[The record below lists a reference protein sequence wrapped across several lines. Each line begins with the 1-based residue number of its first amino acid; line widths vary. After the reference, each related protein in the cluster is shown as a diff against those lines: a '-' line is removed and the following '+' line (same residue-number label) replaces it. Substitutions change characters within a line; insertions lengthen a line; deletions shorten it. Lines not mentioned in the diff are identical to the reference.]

1 LKKEFIEM
9 PYKSY
14 QTPKRSTRGTRS
26 SAAADAETPV
36 VAEDTK
42 VKTEEVIQ
50 ETDAEMNEV
59 PENVTDMKEEE
70 ANGDSQE
77 NGDSPKK
84 KPWQRGVKEGGVR
97 KLPKDVL
104 KRRKNFRLK
113 KLIVPKA
120 PVMILHEL
128 LGSTVQFDVTDPV
141 PPHMPN
147 MPILFTAKTVY
158 QENEF
163 LGKGPTKSIAKNIC
177 AEQVLQFI
185 TTQSCLQANKNGE
198 KMDTEAAEEEN
209 GEEQSEAN
217 GDTKGAK
224 SFETE
229 TPWSSLASLA
239 MFKLFNDWQAQG
251 YQLPPELV
259 RGSGM
264 TIAAERPVPT
274 GPAGPGAGPIPVV
287 GEKPIEKKQKPKKEK
302 TEKGEKTLPENHLS
316 KHPVQLLNEM
326 KGPLEYEETG
336 REGEPPSLIFTMT
349 VKVGETS
356 YSGVG
361 KSKKDAKKAAAEAA
375 LLATYNITYQ

>member
-1 LKKEFIEM
+1 M

-14 QTPKRSTRGTRS
+14 QTPKRSTRGTRA
-26 SAAADAETPV
+26 SAAAEVAELETPEV
-36 VAEDTK
+36 KEE

-59 PENVTDMKEEE
+59 SEKAGGEDET
-70 ANGDSQE
+70 NGISQE
-77 NGDSPKK
+77 NGDGDSPKK

-147 MPILFTAKTVY
+147 MPMLFTAKTVY
-158 QENEF
+158 QDNEF

-209 GEEQSEAN
+209 GEEQSEVN
-217 GDTKGAK
+217 GDTKVAK

-264 TIAAERPVPT
+264 TIAAERLVPT
-274 GPAGPGAGPIPVV
+274 GPTGPGPI
-287 GEKPIEKKQKPKKEK
+287 
-302 TEKGEKTLPENHLS
+302 
-316 KHPVQLLNEM
+316 
-326 KGPLEYEETG
+326 
-336 REGEPPSLIFTMT
+336 
-349 VKVGETS
+349 
-356 YSGVG
+356 
-361 KSKKDAKKAAAEAA
+361 
-375 LLATYNITYQ
+375 

>member
-1 LKKEFIEM
+1 M

-14 QTPKRSTRGTRS
+14 QTPKRSTRGARA
-26 SAAADAETPV
+26 SAAAEVAELETP
-36 VAEDTK
+36 E

-59 PENVTDMKEEE
+59 SEKAGGEDET
-70 ANGDSQE
+70 NGISQE
-77 NGDSPKK
+77 NGDGDDSTKK
-84 KPWQRGVKEGGVR
+84 KPWQRIKDGGVR

-128 LGSTVQFDVTDPV
+128 VGSTVQFDVTDPV

-147 MPILFTAKTVY
+147 MPMLFTAKTVY
-158 QENEF
+158 QDNEF

-185 TTQSCLQANKNGE
+185 TTQSCQSGNKTE
-198 KMDTEAAEEEN
+198 KMETEATEEEN
-209 GEEQSEAN
+209 GEEQTEAN
-217 GDTKGAK
+217 GDTKNANA
-224 SFETE
+224 FETE

-251 YQLPPELV
+251 YHLPPELV

-264 TIAAERPVPT
+264 TIAERPAQV
-274 GPAGPGAGPIPVV
+274 GPGGPGAGPIPVV
-287 GEKPIEKKQKPKKEK
+287 GEKPAEKKQKPKKEK
-302 TEKGEKTLPENHLS
+302 TDKGEKTLPEDYLK

-326 KGPLEYEETG
+326 KGPLEYEETK
-336 REGEPPSLIFTMT
+336 REGEPPSLIFTMS
-349 VKVGETS
+349 VKVGEAA

-361 KSKKDAKKAAAEAA
+361 KSKKDAKKAAAQAA
-375 LLATYNITYQ
+375 LLATYNITFQ

>member
-1 LKKEFIEM
+1 M

-14 QTPKRSTRGTRS
+14 QTPKRSTRGTRA
-26 SAAADAETPV
+26 SAAAEVAELETPEV
-36 VAEDTK
+36 KEE

-59 PENVTDMKEEE
+59 SEKAGGEDET
-70 ANGDSQE
+70 NGISQE
-77 NGDSPKK
+77 NGDGDDSTKK
-84 KPWQRGVKEGGVR
+84 KPWQRIKDGGVR

-128 LGSTVQFDVTDPV
+128 VGSSTVQFDVTDPV

-147 MPILFTAKTVY
+147 MPMLFTAKTVY
-158 QENEF
+158 QDNEF

-185 TTQSCLQANKNGE
+185 TTQSCQSGNKTE
-198 KMDTEAAEEEN
+198 KMETEATEEEN
-209 GEEQSEAN
+209 GEEQTEAN
-217 GDTKGAK
+217 GDTKNANA
-224 SFETE
+224 FETE

-251 YQLPPELV
+251 YHLPPELV

-264 TIAAERPVPT
+264 TIAERPAQV
-274 GPAGPGAGPIPVV
+274 GPGGPGAGPIPVV
-287 GEKPIEKKQKPKKEK
+287 GEKPAEKKQKPKKEK
-302 TEKGEKTLPENHLS
+302 TDKGEKTLPEDYLK

-326 KGPLEYEETG
+326 KGPLEYEETK
-336 REGEPPSLIFTMT
+336 REGEPPSLIFTMS
-349 VKVGETS
+349 VKVGEAA

-361 KSKKDAKKAAAEAA
+361 KSKKDAKKAAAQAA
-375 LLATYNITYQ
+375 LLATYNITFQ